1 MILSDGNTGYCQA
14 RKDGLGYE
22 VMVQQIRESFSPR
35 ISMGNL
41 LTILVIVC
49 QIITAWTT
57 TSSNL
62 ETQKARTDEI
72 KSDVANVAKD
82 VRDLKEK
89 QNEGTIN
96 AAILSHDVKSMQE
109 QLRSGRSSSNQ
120 NNTQ

>member
-1 MILSDGNTGYCQA
+1 
-14 RKDGLGYE
+14 
-22 VMVQQIRESFSPR
+22 MVQQIRESFSPR

>member
-1 MILSDGNTGYCQA
+1 
-14 RKDGLGYE
+14 
-22 VMVQQIRESFSPR
+22 MVQQIRESFSPR

-82 VRDLKEK
+82 VTYLKDQ
-89 QNEGTIN
+89 QNKISIDS
-96 AAILSHDVKSMQE
+96 AVQSHDIKSIQD
-109 QLRSGRSSSNQ
+109 QLRSSRSSSTQ